1 MVLLYENSPVVF
13 LGILIKILGALEKG
27 EKHMEEI
34 KLTYHEGE
42 DGLLYPD
49 LKFPDKEKVSLAR
62 AGKYGRMAAK
72 YLKEAEPTRYRALY
86 RFGMLAEKMEK
97 VNEEAQELL
106 EKLMNQY
113 LEKHKPQ
120 NPNDTMEMW
129 KLREQAKMTAEEVVL
144 HQIVYQ
150 YH

>member
-1 MVLLYENSPVVF
+1 
-13 LGILIKILGALEKG
+13 
-27 EKHMEEI
+27 MEEI

-49 LKFPDKEKVSLAR
+49 LKFPEESKVSLKK
-62 AGKYGRMAAK
+62 AGKYGRMAGK
-72 YLKEAEPTRYRALY
+72 YLKETEPTRYRALY
-86 RFGMLAEKMEK
+86 RFGTLAEKMEK
-97 VNEEAQELL
+97 VNEEAYELL
-106 EKLMNQY
+106 DRLMNQY
-113 LEKHKPQ
+113 LKEHKAK
-120 NPNDTMEMW
+120 NPNDTMEMV